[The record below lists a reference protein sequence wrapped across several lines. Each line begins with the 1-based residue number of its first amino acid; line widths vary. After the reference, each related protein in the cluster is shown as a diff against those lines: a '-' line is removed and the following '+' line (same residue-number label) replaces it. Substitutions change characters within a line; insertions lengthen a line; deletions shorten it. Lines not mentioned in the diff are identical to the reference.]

1 MKNVKEIF
9 YSFLIMI
16 VFNSCSEEKKKSF
29 NDSVSDEKF
38 SDSLNVGEKGITKV
52 EIQNFRHGNNGNN
65 FVKINFYTLKK
76 IWVESKDGYFHY
88 WKKTTNFYFDKDG
101 ITGID
106 VEILDFNNDGYK
118 DFTYQS
124 GIAGRGGNLIRKL
137 FVYNPG
143 SKRFIY
149 IKNSDNYPN
158 LSYNSKL
165 RCISSFILT
174 GSVTTSFLKIKGDS
188 LDEFAKINVS
198 DKIVVEEK
206 DSSGK
211 FRIIQEEKIDAEEDI
226 YRAFTNY
233 KPLEN

>member
-1 MKNVKEIF
+1 MKNLEIF
-9 YSFLIMI
+9 YIFLIII
-16 VFNSCSEEKKKSF
+16 VFNSCSEEKKKNF
-29 NDSVSDEKF
+29 NDYVSLEKF
-38 SDSLNVGEKGITKV
+38 SDSLTVGEKGKTKV
-52 EIQNFRHGNNGNN
+52 EIQNFRHEINGNN
-65 FVKINFYTLKK
+65 IVKINFYTLKK

-88 WKKTTNFYFDKDG
+88 WKETNNFHFDKDG
-101 ITGID
+101 VTGID
-106 VEILDFNNDGYK
+106 VETSDFNDDGYK

-137 FVYNPG
+137 FVYNPE
-143 SKRFIY
+143 SKRFVC

-174 GSVTTSFLKIKGDS
+174 GSVTTSFLEIKGDS
-188 LDEFAKINVS
+188 LNEFAKINVS

-211 FRIIQEEKIDAEEDI
+211 FRIIQEEKIDAKEDI